1 MYDVMK
7 SIFFLPSAT
16 FQKMKGAT
24 SGNLEM
30 GSKAKWD
37 SLLFFLGIQYDPLTD
52 LEWFLGKRT
61 HTECIWVVWNVPK
74 GGHFCS
80 ASHL

>member
-30 GSKAKWD
+30 GSKAK
-37 SLLFFLGIQYDPLTD
+37 
-52 LEWFLGKRT
+52 
-61 HTECIWVVWNVPK
+61 
-74 GGHFCS
+74 
-80 ASHL
+80 